1 MSIVG
6 AFDTHR
12 RQLTFE
18 YLETV
23 TGEFKRGRVAPADR
37 EHLRAWLA
45 WFTGRG
51 DVDFPLEGCTGW
63 RYVAR
68 GTGRCR
74 GRGRIWP
81 SRRIPWRCAGRSG
94 TPRPTS
100 PTPGILR
107 VHLMAGDLPE
117 S

>member
-12 RQLTFE
+12 RQLTFD
-18 YLETV
+18 YLDTV

-63 RYVAR
+63 RYVVEELAAA
-68 GTGRCR
+68 GS
-74 GRGRIWP
+74 GRIWP
-81 SRRIPWRCAGRSG
+81 SRLIPRRCGGRNG

-100 PTPGILR
+100 PTPGIC
-107 VHLMAGDLPE
+107 GCT
-117 S
+117 